1 MPSKKRP
8 ARKASGSARPSS
20 AKQAALDR
28 FREDP
33 DGELLTTDQGV
44 RINDDQNSLKAS
56 ARGPSLLEDFIL
68 REKITHQQV
77 TRSQALSMADTVK
90 DTATTRKVAILAADG
105 VEDDAVGTMQRA
117 LT

>member
-8 ARKASGSARPSS
+8 APKASGSARPSP

-33 DGELLTTDQGV
+33 DGQLLTTDQGV
-44 RINDDQNSLKAS
+44 RVNYDQNSLKAS

-68 REKITHQQV
+68 REK
-77 TRSQALSMADTVK
+77 S
-90 DTATTRKVAILAADG
+90 AAARR
-105 VEDDAVGTMQRA
+105 ESKRRRTWRA
-117 LT
+117 RIR